1 MRVGDIFDLMI
12 DFGEREIGFSPAHRS
27 HAVSLGSLE
36 TFIIFFISFVT
47 RNALLSVYD
56 FRGVTFFRVLMA
68 HPDFR
73 TAGIA
78 AEQNVANYR
87 THTCRAM

>member
-1 MRVGDIFDLMI
+1 MGDIFDFMI
-12 DFGEREIGFSPAHRS
+12 DFGEREIGFSPAYRS
-27 HAVSLGSLE
+27 HAVSLSLLE
-36 TFIIFFISFVT
+36 TFVIFFFSFVT

-56 FRGVTFFRVLMA
+56 FRGVTFFRVLMV
-68 HPDFR
+68 HPGFR
-73 TAGIA
+73 TGGIA